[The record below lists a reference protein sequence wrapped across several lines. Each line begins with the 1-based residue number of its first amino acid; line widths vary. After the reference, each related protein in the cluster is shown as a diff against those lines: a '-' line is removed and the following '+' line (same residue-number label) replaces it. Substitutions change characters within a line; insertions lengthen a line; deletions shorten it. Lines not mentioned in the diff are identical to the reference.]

1 MKMTSDSTLKARQK
15 YEIVSFGQRLFDSR
29 SGKNLTVRFLT
40 VIKIL
45 FNTHTGWTVELQLL
59 STFRGISDIL
69 WCANGL
75 EFLWHVYHICQ

>member
-15 YEIVSFGQRLFDSR
+15 YGIVSFGIRLFD
-29 SGKNLTVRFLT
+29 RFLT

-45 FNTHTGWTVELQLL
+45 FNTHTGWTVELQLS